1 MDQSV
6 SFFTVATAE
15 LNAAWTFYVEGI
27 GWEPLMN
34 VPGEIIFFQVGP
46 GVVLGFF
53 DTAKFV
59 KDMNA
64 PEGSTALPSGFT
76 LSHNVQTEAEV
87 DEILASALAAGA
99 TILKPAQRA
108 AFGGDIYNGHFQD
121 PNGVVW
127 EIAHNP
133 GWSVDESGRVSLS

>member
-6 SFFTVATAE
+6 SFVTVATAD
-15 LNAAWTFYVEGI
+15 LNAAWTFYVEGL

-87 DEILASALAAGA
+87 DAILDSAAAAGA
-99 TILKPAQRA
+99 VILKPAQHA
-108 AFGGDIYNGHFQD
+108 EFGGYHGHFQD

-133 GWSVDESGRVSLS
+133 GWRVDESGRVFLS